1 MEIEMELN
9 GKKVDYRSLEIDGV
23 DPRDYPD
30 FCDAFISYA
39 EFEDGTPLDDDEMN
53 QFNDEN
59 PELIWDLAYDSLH

>member
-1 MEIEMELN
+1 MELN